1 MARKILLPLTTLVAA
16 GAIAVGSGATFNAT
30 TGNTI
35 SAVTSGTLTHSN
47 SKADQAIFNL
57 TNMKPGDVLNGTL
70 TLTNT
75 GSLPAAFSLVEVKS
89 NNAFGPTTNLGANLT
104 LEIVDTTTSTTVYNG
119 TFGGLVDGAKTSIG
133 TWPAG
138 AAHNFRFTV
147 KLNQDAPNADQGKT
161 ADAIYQWESV
171 QLSGETFD
179 Q

>member
-47 SKADQAIFNL
+47 SKADQAVFNL
-57 TNMKPGDVLNGTL
+57 TDMKPGDVLNGSL

-75 GSLPAAFSLVEVKS
+75 GSLPAAFSLVEVTS
-89 NNAFGPTTNLGANLT
+89 NNAFGPTTTGANLS
-104 LEIVDTTTSTTVYNG
+104 LEIVDTTAGTTVYNG

-133 TWPAG
+133 TWESG
-138 AAHNFRFTV
+138 DAHSFRFTV
-147 KLNQDAPNADQGKT
+147 KLNQDAPNTDQGKT
-161 ADAIYQWESV
+161 ADAVYQWESV